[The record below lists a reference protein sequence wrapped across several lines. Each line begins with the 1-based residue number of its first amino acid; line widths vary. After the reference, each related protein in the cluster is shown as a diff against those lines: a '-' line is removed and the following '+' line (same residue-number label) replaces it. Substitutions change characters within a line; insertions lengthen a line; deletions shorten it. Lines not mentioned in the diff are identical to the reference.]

1 MTGVE
6 FREVMTGQITL
17 GAADP
22 WAGYRGSASVGVILN
37 ATVTIDSVKA
47 FLADPRHPGVLT
59 VDFVAPRWGEQIA
72 GGTGQ
77 FGLFV
82 PSGQARTTHMLYE
95 LPVVIDG
102 RRYWLRGVKYVTVS
116 GIWRMWSAT
125 TTLLTT
131 VHAGD
136 DNTGAV
142 VGAGVLRLDLP
153 GLFSMLGTMRG
164 ANGRWS
170 NRVWAVA
177 RFLAFFAGGLFS
189 TYVLRR
195 PA

>member
-6 FREVMTGQITL
+6 FREVMTGQVTF
-17 GAADP
+17 GAVDP
-22 WAGYRGSASVGVILN
+22 WAGYRASASAGVILE
-37 ATVTIDSVKA
+37 ARVTIDNITE
-47 FLADPRHPGVLT
+47 FIADPHHPGVLT

-82 PSGQARTTHMLYE
+82 PSDQDRTRHMVYE

-102 RRYWLRGVKYVTVS
+102 RRYWLRGVKHVTVS

-125 TTLLTT
+125 TTLLAT
-131 VHAGD
+131 VHAGA
-136 DNTGAV
+136 DNTGPV

-153 GLFSMLGTMRG
+153 GLLSMLGTMSG
-164 ANGRWS
+164 ANGRWPS
-170 NRVWAVA
+170 RVWAVT